1 MCIYIVRFWLT
12 ALTECCDEVALH
24 IHVHTHTAHTMY
36 SAHKNT
42 FRHKAEIIIVVCSV
56 LLLIISMYGGAIT
69 NNFKHC
75 ICCST
80 PYSSNTILF
89 YKMWNPLTEKI
100 LWILWWCCSEAVFY
114 WFVFVVC
121 FLDRAPDLCVL
132 CQITRNLTNWCSKK
146 ADLNFAQ
153 LY

>member
-56 LLLIISMYGGAIT
+56 LLLIISMYGGQSPT
-69 NNFKHC
+69 
-75 ICCST
+75 T
-80 PYSSNTILF
+80 SNTASAALHPTAVTPSSFTKCETPWQRKYSGYYDDVVQKLCSIDLF
-89 YKMWNPLTEKI
+89 L
-100 LWILWWCCSEAVFY
+100 
-114 WFVFVVC
+114 WFVFWIGLQTCVC
-121 FLDRAPDLCVL
+121 FVRLLGIWPTDV
-132 CQITRNLTNWCSKK
+132 QKK
-146 ADLNFAQ
+146 Q
-153 LY
+153 T